1 MISTTLLWVS
11 HSAPAILRYVARYPG
26 GSRSKLAHGNGADMG
41 ASAPVWSIAIAVI
54 AALVVSDHVF
64 SARRI
69 HPSTLREA
77 PAGRQFIWQLRL
89 HSMLGL
95 GLRRDIH
102 ERRIFRLLCQQRSPF
117 NRQFVRLFVYR
128 VAVSR
133 IAQRKVLLL
142 GIVLAL
148 AARTGFI
155 DGRRVMTPM
164 LLAMIAIGGS
174 SYSDKRTRR
183 TTQPARL
190 DAEAT
195 TDGLG

>member
-1 MISTTLLWVS
+1 
-11 HSAPAILRYVARYPG
+11 
-26 GSRSKLAHGNGADMG
+26 MG
-41 ASAPVWSIAIAVI
+41 ASAPVWSVAIAVI

-64 SARRI
+64 SVRRT

-77 PAGRQFIWQLRL
+77 PAWSPIYLAIAIAFDA
-89 HSMLGL
+89 GL

-102 ERRIFRLLCQQRSPF
+102 ERRIFRLLCRQRSPF

-133 IAQRKVLLL
+133 IAQRKVPLL

-164 LLAMIAIGGS
+164 LLMMIAIGGS
-174 SYSDKRTRR
+174 SYSERRTKR
-183 TTQPARL
+183 TTQLARL

-195 TDGLG
+195 TDDLLHDFGSAAVDRLHPRIEICTRDWVFTHVAVAAV